1 MRLRVL
7 SLVAL
12 LVFFLSAFADGV
24 EELQEIYETPI
35 PGAIRRNFDQT
46 IYAHRTCPECHLGVL
61 DGERFLDLY
70 TKKFLVIGLSPNSFG
85 GVWAVIAVEGEPKH
99 AFRLWLYD
107 IGAGEYD
114 LRSIEELSDSLEEE
128 LIHQLQSPQHRH
140 YWL

>member
-7 SLVAL
+7 LPVAL
-12 LVFFLSAFADGV
+12 SLFCPSVLADGV
-24 EELQEIYETPI
+24 QGLQEIYETSI

-46 IYAHRTCPECHLGVL
+46 IHTHRTCPECPLGVL

-85 GVWAVIAVEGEPKH
+85 GVWAIIAVEDEPKN

-107 IGAGEYD
+107 IGDDEYD
-114 LRSIEELSDSLEEE
+114 LRSIEQLADSLEEE
-128 LIHQLQSPQHRH
+128 LIRQLRSPPYRH